1 MRKVGLTNRQDKY
14 ISVLGSL
21 KVFGGKRHISATHVR
36 LITDPNEIAHH
47 ALKAQWVSLSLR
59 GASEGGGGAAAVSFH
74 FYLYLTIANRQK
86 PAAAAANDYTAN
98 TSSVNESNY
107 AALPKLQREIME
119 LVAKDD
125 TDEGMHVSAV
135 SRGVSGMGQYS
146 GDKVM

>member
-1 MRKVGLTNRQDKY
+1 M
-14 ISVLGSL
+14 
-21 KVFGGKRHISATHVR
+21 FGGKRHISATHVR
-36 LITDPNEIAHH
+36 LITDPNEVAHH
-47 ALKAQWVSLSLR
+47 MLKAQWVSLSLR
-59 GASEGGGGAAAVSFH
+59 GASEGGGGAAVSLTH
-74 FYLYLTIANRQK
+74 FRRVMRANGEK

>member
-1 MRKVGLTNRQDKY
+1 M
-14 ISVLGSL
+14 
-21 KVFGGKRHISATHVR
+21 
-36 LITDPNEIAHH
+36 
-47 ALKAQWVSLSLR
+47 LKAQWVSLSLR
-59 GASEGGGGAAAVSFH
+59 GASEGGGGGVGAGAAVSCLLVITFA
-74 FYLYLTIANRQK
+74 LANVQK
-86 PAAAAANDYTAN
+86 PAAAANDYTAN

-125 TDEGMHVSAV
+125 TDEGMHVSVV

>member
-1 MRKVGLTNRQDKY
+1 M
-14 ISVLGSL
+14 
-21 KVFGGKRHISATHVR
+21 FGGKRHISATHVR
-36 LITDPNEIAHH
+36 LITDPNEVAHH
-47 ALKAQWVSLSLR
+47 MLKAQWVSLSLR
-59 GASEGGGGAAAVSFH
+59 GASEGGGGAAVSFSP
-74 FYLYLTIANRQK
+74 LEMAIANMQK

>member
-59 GASEGGGGAAAVSFH
+59 GASEGGGGGAGAAAAVSCFLDN
-74 FYLYLTIANRQK
+74 FGNSANVSE
-86 PAAAAANDYTAN
+86 
-98 TSSVNESNY
+98 TSSCERLYRKHKFS
-107 AALPKLQREIME
+107 E
-119 LVAKDD
+119 
-125 TDEGMHVSAV
+125 
-135 SRGVSGMGQYS
+135 
-146 GDKVM
+146 

>member
-1 MRKVGLTNRQDKY
+1 MGQLIITRSVRRRRSSSRK
-14 ISVLGSL
+14 
-21 KVFGGKRHISATHVR
+21 
-36 LITDPNEIAHH
+36 
-47 ALKAQWVSLSLR
+47 LSLL
-59 GASEGGGGAAAVSFH
+59 FH
-74 FYLYLTIANRQK
+74 RAIANRQK
-86 PAAAAANDYTAN
+86 PAAAAAANDYTAN

>member
-1 MRKVGLTNRQDKY
+1 MY
-14 ISVLGSL
+14 
-21 KVFGGKRHISATHVR
+21 
-36 LITDPNEIAHH
+36 
-47 ALKAQWVSLSLR
+47 
-59 GASEGGGGAAAVSFH
+59 
-74 FYLYLTIANRQK
+74 QK
-86 PAAAAANDYTAN
+86 PAAANDYTAN

-146 GDKVM
+146 GDKVMWVEFSLWFLELSLLDCPSFSLILILSSLLSTPFVMFENSIMDSWRYREAIEFLMTEGSLYSTIDDLVRIPLIVSVRANV